1 MLTIAADDASGDEK
15 GFIDDIRP
23 SDGPTVV
30 IPFRFKAGEDGL
42 TGAKLKPVQDEYIY
56 LRNRPEEY
64 AQMIDRSCLRKRG
77 WTLQEDLLSPRTVHY
92 SSPQLHWEC
101 QTHRRSEHSGSPVEM
116 GRSYNL
122 ETRMKHSFLRGL
134 TNPVLRGAWYEIVS
148 EYMGRSLTKC
158 EDKLPA
164 LSGLAKEV
172 HQQTG
177 FMYQAG
183 IWLEDFQRGLLW
195 MAYEYGERGDK
206 CLAPSWSWASMEKLG
221 GAPFHIGHYKGEQLE
236 RLSDMSAELLG
247 CYIRLK
253 GEDPF
258 GQVTSGQIT
267 LRSLFLPISDW
278 KPDCE
283 IRISSANWV
292 SGFQMR
298 QPNSSLNWNSRTNQL
313 EIDVQVK
320 HLLICHFDETPTHPD
335 WRPEDMTVH
344 ANALILQNLFLLHI
358 LNFDV
363 GYRGAYLLILA
374 PVATEGYFRRIG
386 IAHTHLNTFK
396 SLLSLN
402 VVEMK
407 DVTII

>member
-1 MLTIAADDASGDEK
+1 MLTIAPDDASGDEK
-15 GFIDDIRP
+15 GFIDDIRT
-23 SDGPTVV
+23 SDGPTVA
-30 IPFRFKAGEDGL
+30 IPFRFKAGKNRL
-42 TGAKLKPVQDEYIY
+42 TGARLQPVQDEYIY
-56 LRNRPEEY
+56 FRNRLEGY
-64 AQMIDRSCLRKRG
+64 AQMIDRSCLSKRG

-101 QTHRRSEHSGSPVEM
+101 QTHRRSEHSGSPVEI
-116 GRSYNL
+116 GRSANL
-122 ETRMKHSFLRGL
+122 ETRAKHSFLRGL

-148 EYMGRSLTKC
+148 EYMGRSLTKR

-164 LSGLAKEV
+164 ISGLAKEV
-172 HQQTG
+172 YQQTG

-183 IWLEDFQRGLLW
+183 IWLEDFQRGLLC

-206 CLAPSWSWASMEKLG
+206 YLAPSWSWASMEKFG
-221 GAPFHIGHYKGEQLE
+221 GDPFHIGQFNGKQLA

-267 LRSLFLPISDW
+267 LRSLFLPLSDW
-278 KPDCE
+278 KSDCE

-292 SGFQMR
+292 SGFQLA
-298 QPNSSLNWNSRTNQL
+298 QPHVQMNWNPRTSQH
-313 EIDVQVK
+313 EIDIQVE

-344 ANALILQNLFLLHI
+344 SNALILQNLFLLHI
-358 LNFDV
+358 SNFDT

-386 IAHTHLNTFK
+386 IAHTHLDTFK
-396 SLLSLN
+396 SLLSLDGM
-402 VVEMK
+402 EMK